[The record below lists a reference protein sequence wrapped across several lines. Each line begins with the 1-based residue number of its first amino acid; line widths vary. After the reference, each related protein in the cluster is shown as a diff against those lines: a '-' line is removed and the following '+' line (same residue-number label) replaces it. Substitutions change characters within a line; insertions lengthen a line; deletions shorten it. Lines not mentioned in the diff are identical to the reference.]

1 MIDEVRHFVDEYINP
16 ALASHDGHL
25 SVVGFD
31 DETGTLA
38 VRLSGGC
45 QGCAA
50 SKETLQ
56 GQVAAYLMEE
66 FPDIVGIADVTDH
79 SQGENP
85 YYEK

>member
-25 SVVGFD
+25 AVVGFD
-31 DETGTLA
+31 DETGTLQ

-45 QGCAA
+45 QGCAS
-50 SKETLQ
+50 SKQTLQ
-56 GQVAAYLMEE
+56 GQVAAYLMDE
-66 FPDIVGIADVTDH
+66 FPDITGIADTTDH

>member
-1 MIDEVRHFVDEYINP
+1 MIDEIRYIVDEYINP
-16 ALASHDGHL
+16 ALAGHDGHL

-31 DETGTLA
+31 VETGTLA
-38 VRLSGGC
+38 VRLSGGG